1 MNILKPQFKNG
12 VCMVQENN
20 FSLEEWRE
28 TAKNWKEEA
37 QLMKKQRD
45 SYKWLSVFQ
54 CLMLVTNLILQIW
67 DCL

>member
-1 MNILKPQFKNG
+1 
-12 VCMVQENN
+12 MVQENN